1 MRIYKIISPNTD
13 LVYVGKT
20 DQTLNKR
27 LSGHRSKY
35 KAWLAGK
42 SYSYYCS
49 SYKVLE
55 HGDYSIELIEE
66 TDREGYWIK
75 EMNTCNIVKF
85 DHDHAAYNRAYKAAN
100 RESLNEKKREKVP
113 CSNCGRAVNRSS
125 MTRHKGR
132 KVCKN
137 MTETSQ

>member
-13 LVYVGKT
+13 RVYVGKT
-20 DQTLNKR
+20 DQTLKQR
-27 LSGHRSKY
+27 LWEHRSRY
-35 KAWLAGK
+35 KAWLAGTRH
-42 SYSYYCS
+42 YCS

-125 MTRHKGR
+125 MTRHKR
-132 KVCKN
+132 TKICKN
-137 MTETSQ
+137 MTENSQ